1 MREMKNL
8 LLVLHTP
15 SDNTQRLAEV
25 AKSATQLADIDNV
38 TVIVKTPL
46 QTQVEDVLKA
56 DAIIIGTT
64 ENFGYMAGLT
74 KDFFERIYYPVLEQK
89 QGMPVACYIRA
100 GLDGTGSKRAVES
113 IVTGLRWRWIQ
124 PPLVL
129 KGEWSGAFD
138 EQVAELTMAVCA
150 GLSLNIL

>member
-46 QTQVEDVLKA
+46 QTQAEDVLKA

-89 QGMPVACYIRA
+89 QGLPVACYIRA

-124 PPLVL
+124 QPLVL
-129 KGEWSGAFD
+129 KGEWKDGF
-138 EQVAELTMAVCA
+138 ETQVNELVLTVAA
-150 GLSLNIL
+150 GLSIGSL

>member
-1 MREMKNL
+1 M
-8 LLVLHTP
+8 
-15 SDNTQRLAEV
+15 
-25 AKSATQLADIDNV
+25 
-38 TVIVKTPL
+38 IVKTPL

-89 QGMPVACYIRA
+89 QGLPVACYIRA

-124 PPLVL
+124 PPLIL
-129 KGEWSGAFD
+129 KGEWSSAFD

-150 GLSLNIL
+150 GLSLSIL

>member
-89 QGMPVACYIRA
+89 QGLPVACYIRA
-100 GLDGTGSKRAVES
+100 RLASTCSKGTVES
-113 IVTGLRWRWIQ
+113 SVAGLHWRWVQ
-124 PPLVL
+124 PP
-129 KGEWSGAFD
+129 
-138 EQVAELTMAVCA
+138 
-150 GLSLNIL
+150 I